1 MNVRS
6 AARLV
11 ALACFALFLGRTF
24 HKGWNI
30 DESDFPNY
38 YTAAVLVRHGE
49 PLRNY
54 YDWAWFQRQMN
65 FAGVE
70 EPLGTYIPQTPLTM
84 LPLVP
89 MAGYP
94 VQTAKR
100 IWLTVN
106 LGFLIGAVWL
116 LSGASGIAF
125 EYVALVLFA
134 GYGTLQSNFHLGQYY
149 VFLLFL
155 IALAMYFL
163 KRGWLTASG
172 VVCGVVFALKL
183 YGAPFLIYFAAKR
196 NWKAVAGMVGTIL
209 VGGALSVWM
218 FGWHDCAYFLRDI
231 LPRAVDGEGTGNPYH
246 PVDGTLTAL
255 LRHLLLFEAEL
266 NPHPLWNLPGLFFFL
281 RAFSVLAILGFAA
294 LGVAFER
301 GERDLRGFAW
311 FTVAAL
317 SAAPNLGSYSFLL
330 FFPAVVVL
338 MDDASFRQR
347 AALVVTY
354 MLLGFPLV
362 LKWTVAFPK
371 LWIILALFLIVG
383 SEYWRGLRLRT
394 AVAVGVALALI
405 ASVDAARHWVGFR
418 EEPGRRFEQVSLGR
432 GSTVLL
438 TPSIGVTRAGI
449 FCQVIGDARYV
460 LLWLHGGGS
469 EQLVY
474 AGEAFH
480 PSAVAGG
487 DGAVD
492 FELVNRGTSSV
503 MEFDPATREVR
514 VVPAGSTG
522 LAMAD
527 DPLALS
533 SVTSP
538 DGRWAAFEKKVP
550 GARQIWLRNVA
561 GQREE
566 LLAGGKCNN
575 RAPAWEMDSKAV
587 LFTSDCQRGIGL
599 PALYRAAVAGE

>member
-1 MNVRS
+1 MKVRL
-6 AARLV
+6 AARLL

-38 YTAAVLVRHGE
+38 YTSAVLVRHGE
-49 PLRNY
+49 PLRKY

-116 LSGASGIAF
+116 LSGATGIAF
-125 EYVALVLFA
+125 EYVALILFA
-134 GYGTLQSNFHLGQYY
+134 GYGALQANFHLGQYY

-155 IALAMYFL
+155 IALAMYCL
-163 KRGWLTASG
+163 KRGWFTASG
-172 VVCGVVFALKL
+172 IVCGAVFALKL

-196 NWKAVAGMVGTIL
+196 NWRAVAGMVGTIL
-209 VGGALSVWM
+209 VGGAVSVWM
-218 FGWHDCAYFLRDI
+218 FGWHDCWYFVRDI
-231 LPRAVDGEGTGNPYH
+231 LPRAVNGEGTGNPYH

-255 LRHLLLFEAEL
+255 LRHLLLFEPEL

-294 LGVAFER
+294 VGVAFER
-301 GERDLRGFAW
+301 GAEELRGFAW

-317 SAAPNLGSYSFLL
+317 CAAPNLGSYSFVM
-330 FFPAVVVL
+330 FFPAIVVL
-338 MDDASFRQR
+338 MKDASVGQR
-347 AALVVTY
+347 AALVATY
-354 MLLGFPLV
+354 MLLGFPLM
-362 LKWTVAFPK
+362 LKWTVVFPK

-383 SEYWRGLRLRT
+383 ASYWRGLRLRT
-394 AVAVGVALALI
+394 AFAIGVALALI
-405 ASVDAARHWVGFR
+405 ASVDAARHWAEFR
-418 EEPGRRFEQVSLGR
+418 EEPGRQFEQMSLGK

-438 TPSIGVTRAGI
+438 MPSVAVTPAGI
-449 FCQVIGDARYV
+449 FCSVIGDARYV
-460 LLWLHGGGS
+460 LLWMHGGGS

-474 AGEAFH
+474 EGEAFH
-480 PSAVAGG
+480 PTAVPST
-487 DGAVD
+487 DGAVQ
-492 FELVNRGTSSV
+492 FELASHARSNV
-503 MEFDPATREVR
+503 MEFDPATRTTR
-514 VVPAGSTG
+514 VVSDATRR
-522 LAMAD
+522 LAVET
-527 DPLALS
+527 DPDALA
-533 SVTSP
+533 SVESP
-538 DGRWAAFEKKVP
+538 NGKWVAFEKKIP
-550 GARQIWLRNVA
+550 GARQIWLRNVDS
-561 GQREE
+561 RSEK

-575 RAPAWEMDSKAV
+575 RAPAWELDSKGL

-599 PALYRAAVAGE
+599 PALYHAPVGGN